1 MLAKTRQSLCP
12 TPTPF
17 EDRQDSS
24 RSNGGSHWRTATD
37 FLKMGQFASQ
47 PIGSLRIEPL
57 LFEIFVVVREM
68 SSQWRPHLVTI

>member
-1 MLAKTRQSLCP
+1 TLISPPTQVGKHGNQPSATPRPGTRSA
-12 TPTPF
+12 
-17 EDRQDSS
+17 
-24 RSNGGSHWRTATD
+24 ATD